1 MRIYILH
8 TTSNLQDYNDH
19 EVFTSYKEVR
29 TKFQQLVKEARAEA
43 NEIYTDEYDQFYF
56 DGSEGSEKI
65 YITEHNVYE
74 NERYARQCSITEEGM
89 NQGWYDEDEGMY
101 FKYKKDAVKYIKGLM
116 LNTFESEGDSA
127 FDIDKYKK
135 DDDILDVG
143 YNHFNTY
150 WTSWECETELQYKL
164 VDGVLEED
172 IQYQQEAI
180 QKLND
185 KMEHERV
192 QRLRELGQ
200 IN

>member
-19 EVFTSYKEVR
+19 QVFTSWKEVV

-74 NERYARQCSITEEGM
+74 NERYARQCSITNEGM
-89 NQGWYDEDEGMY
+89 NEGWYDEDEGIY
-101 FKYKKDAVKYIKGLM
+101 FKYKKDVVKYTKDLM
-116 LNTFESEGDSA
+116 LNIHQAEGDKV
-127 FDIDKYKK
+127 FDIDRYKK
-135 DDDILDVG
+135 DDDILDIA

>member
-19 EVFTSYKEVR
+19 QVFTSYKEVR

-65 YITEHNVYE
+65 YISEHNVYE

-164 VDGVLEED
+164 VDGELIEDYSFTEEALK
-172 IQYQQEAI
+172 Y
-180 QKLND
+180 
-185 KMEHERV
+185 
-192 QRLRELGQ
+192 LREKIKEEAKNYLKD
-200 IN
+200 N

>member
-19 EVFTSYKEVR
+19 QVFTSYKEVR

-65 YITEHNVYE
+65 YISEHNVYE

-143 YNHFNTY
+143 YNHYNTY

-164 VDGVLEED
+164 VDGELIEDYSFTEEALK
-172 IQYQQEAI
+172 Y
-180 QKLND
+180 
-185 KMEHERV
+185 
-192 QRLRELGQ
+192 LREKIKEEAKNYLKD
-200 IN
+200 N